1 MRLYEYFET
10 IGLVFHKASYA
21 DISISALGGFIGI
34 LGIFL
39 ISEALFGHDIAVA
52 IVPSMG
58 ASAVLLFAAPHAPFS
73 QPWNVVAGHL
83 LSAVIGVACW
93 RWIPHLALAASVGVG
108 LAIGAM
114 YLARCLHPPGGATAL
129 AAVIG
134 SAQLHALGF
143 GYVLQPILFNVT
155 VITLIAIL
163 FNSVFSWRRYPAQL
177 PAKAEAVAAQAD
189 EYAPIN
195 HEDFVYALSQI
206 DTIVDASE
214 DDLLQIYRLA
224 TKRHREVD
232 LRAAETQADRKN
244 QKD

>member
-1 MRLYEYFET
+1 MRLHEFFET
-10 IGLVFHKASYA
+10 IGLVFYKTSYT
-21 DISISALGGFIGI
+21 DISISALGGVVGV

-39 ISEALFGHDIAVA
+39 VSEALFGHDIAVT

-93 RWIPHLALAASVGVG
+93 SFIPHLAVAASVGVG

-114 YLARCLHPPGGATAL
+114 YIARCLHPPGGATAL

-143 GYVLQPILFNVT
+143 GYVLQPILFNVV
-155 VITLIAIL
+155 VITLIAAV
-163 FNSVFSWRRYPAQL
+163 FNGLFSWRRYPAQM
-177 PAKAEAVAAQAD
+177 PVKARPVAAEAV

-206 DTIVDASE
+206 DTIVDVTE

-224 TKRHREVD
+224 TKRHREIILEAAD
-232 LRAAETQADRKN
+232 DRAD
-244 QKD
+244 